1 MPLFVELCLGPDL
14 SHAQVP
20 TRSHAAPTSISDAR
34 EVAHDRP
41 IGADRVPTNGADA
54 SLDGATCGG
63 YLVVSYPL
71 LVCVCGSL
79 IASGLPIGARLVL
92 SRCGCLLEEII
103 AAL

>member
-63 YLVVSYPL
+63 QLVVSNPL
-71 LVCVCGSL
+71 
-79 IASGLPIGARLVL
+79 A
-92 SRCGCLLEEII
+92 CLCLWWSDC
-103 AAL
+103 

>member
-71 LVCVCGSL
+71 LVYVCGSL

-92 SRCGCLLEEII
+92 S
-103 AAL
+103 